1 MRPRVVKR
9 GVDDFAT
16 IEYGNQ
22 KIYSH
27 MFNIKKYELHIW
39 ENTIAFVSLFI

>member
-16 IEYGNQ
+16 IVQG
-22 KIYSH
+22 
-27 MFNIKKYELHIW
+27 
-39 ENTIAFVSLFI
+39 FILLLCLLVVVFSEILVPRY